1 MNICNCS
8 EHYTEDI
15 LTYEEVALYHQPPNR
30 KRPIAL
36 IGPANSGHDELR
48 QRLLSLKPERFAG
61 AVPSKIML
69 FYNFGLK
76 LFNVKANYRRRHNGS
91 LPKPSELHR
100 C

>member
-15 LTYEEVALYHQPPNR
+15 LTYEEVALYHQPSNR
-30 KRPIAL
+30 KRPVAL

-69 FYNFGLK
+69 WIK
-76 LFNVKANYRRRHNGS
+76 VV
-91 LPKPSELHR
+91 
-100 C
+100 